1 MANVGLGAQ
10 SSEDEMP
17 REDEMPSEDE
27 TPAEDETS
35 GSRPL
40 CARAG
45 AGPPDHLPRTRL
57 AVRARCVPGL
67 GLGRLPIC

>member
-1 MANVGLGAQ
+1 MSDWAP

-35 GSRPL
+35 GSR
-40 CARAG
+40 
-45 AGPPDHLPRTRL
+45 
-57 AVRARCVPGL
+57 ARCVPGL
-67 GLGRLPIC
+67 GLGRLFIC